1 LTTSAIDP
9 RIRLPSDLAKSL
21 KHLEDNELRRLHD
34 AVTAEIARRVSVL
47 REKQLNRVGG
57 LNEPVEEI
65 PEGKVNLI
73 QASFQAGLTPAAIAR
88 TLSIPL
94 ALVRHVLK

>member
-1 LTTSAIDP
+1 
-9 RIRLPSDLAKSL
+9 
-21 KHLEDNELRRLHD
+21 
-34 AVTAEIARRVSVL
+34 
-47 REKQLNRVGG
+47 

-65 PEGKVNLI
+65 PEGKVNLV

-94 ALVRHVLK
+94 ALVRRVLK